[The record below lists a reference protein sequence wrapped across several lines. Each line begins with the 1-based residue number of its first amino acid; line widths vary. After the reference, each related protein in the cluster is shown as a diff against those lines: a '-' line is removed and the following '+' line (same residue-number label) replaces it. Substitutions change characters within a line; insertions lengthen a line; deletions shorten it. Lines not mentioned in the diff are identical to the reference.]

1 VPNNSCANENVC
13 SHVSQQDA
21 KTHQCNLIS
30 DPIVL
35 VRLLTQ
41 RLGDNPPPVP
51 HQSNRSTLANAQRSS
66 NESRWSASLVA
77 FKKATAT
84 YPGKKSASKPIAA

>member
-1 VPNNSCANENVC
+1 VHLLAIPMPNNSCANENVS

-21 KTHQCNLIS
+21 KAHQCNLIS

-41 RLGDNPPPVP
+41 RLGENPPPVP
-51 HQSNRSTLANAQRSS
+51 H
-66 NESRWSASLVA
+66 
-77 FKKATAT
+77 
-84 YPGKKSASKPIAA
+84 

>member
-1 VPNNSCANENVC
+1 MPNNSCANENVS

-21 KTHQCNLIS
+21 KAHQRNLIS
-30 DPIVL
+30 DPIVM

-51 HQSNRSTLANAQRSS
+51 HQSR
-66 NESRWSASLVA
+66 
-77 FKKATAT
+77 
-84 YPGKKSASKPIAA
+84 